1 MKPIVKFALL
11 AICSCFFAG
20 CGSSSPEDVAID
32 FMKALAKPDPKAAA
46 ELALPEVADRIN
58 EIAEAHPNATFKVLS
73 SNATGEMG
81 KVKVQVTEN
90 GDTHEVMVYLRK
102 EDGDWKVEGT
112 H

>member
-58 EIAEAHPNATFKVLS
+58 EIAEAHPNATFKVMS
-73 SNATGEMG
+73 SKVSEEMATVYVQITDDG
-81 KVKVQVTEN
+81 KTYESK
-90 GDTHEVMVYLRK
+90 VYLRK